1 MKINDTTTNGVNLG
15 LDKALTDKMSQ
26 PKVADQKPAGTGQA
40 PSGDNVTISS
50 AAQQLNSIESSIKAS
65 PAFDAE
71 KVNAIKTAIQNG
83 EFQVNTEKV
92 ADGLIQSV
100 KDMLGK

>member
-1 MKINDTTTNGVNLG
+1 MKVNDTTTNGVNLG

-26 PKVADQKPAGTGQA
+26 SKVADQKPSGTSQA
-40 PSGDNVTISS
+40 SAGDNVTISS
-50 AAQQLNSIESSIKAS
+50 AAQQLSSIESASKAS

-71 KVNAIKTAIQNG
+71 KVSAIKTAIQNG
-83 EFQVNTEKV
+83 EFQINTEKV

-100 KDMLGK
+100 KDLLDK